1 MSKVI
6 SIVILSLVSL
16 IITLPLFLSNSLI
29 ISQDILWHLV
39 WSEQFQK
46 ALTEGVLYPRWVDT
60 PFGYGSPTFIFYAP
74 LSFYV
79 ISLITI
85 LTKSSI
91 LSMKI
96 AIYLSFFLSG
106 LSMYFFARKLNGER
120 AGLVSGV
127 LYQLMPYHLFDL
139 FARGVL
145 PELFAFIWFPLI
157 LLFIRD
163 IFTERKFFSIAFV
176 SLAYAGLILTH
187 LVSAFMFTFVVIG
200 YGLDS
205 SLFEKKRGLLR
216 MLCAAVL
223 GLCLSSIYLTPV
235 IFERSFSHTELIKI
249 FDYRDLFLFSYKN
262 LMNRE
267 FYPIVPG
274 IAVSEIAFLL
284 LSILLARRK
293 LIRVNNTFFIAL
305 ASISLFLAT
314 PLSLL
319 VWRYIPEFSNLQF
332 PWRWLTFSGLSVA
345 VIAGNLI
352 GNFTGGLRKSLS
364 LFFSPLLI
372 TSLFMMLHLSFFKE
386 GEIDQWRTHPG
397 LFSPFEYRPVWLTD
411 PGKILHPVEKV
422 IIRKGNGSVDIVDWK
437 SNQRVSSTKGN
448 SPLTLT
454 FFTFYYP
461 GWKAKIDGN
470 QNDIIIEKDT
480 GSMLVEVPEGDHKVE
495 LTFEDTPV
503 RYYAKVISLIS
514 LIVVFSLYL
523 YGMFKP
529 ANESLSL

>member
-1 MSKVI
+1 LAI
-6 SIVILSLVSL
+6 IILSFVPLV
-16 IITLPLFLSNSLI
+16 ITLPLFLTGKLI
-29 ISQDILWHLV
+29 FSQDIHWHFV
-39 WSEQFQK
+39 WAEQFQS
-46 ALTEGVLYPRWVDT
+46 ALMEGVLYPRWMDT

-79 ISLITI
+79 ISLLNI
-85 LTKSSI
+85 LTKSTI
-91 LSMKI
+91 LSMNI

-106 LSMYFFARKLNGER
+106 LSMYFFARELNGEQ

-139 FARGVL
+139 FARGVV

-200 YGLDS
+200 YGLYS

-216 MLCAAVL
+216 MLCAAAL
-223 GLCLSSIYLTPV
+223 GLGLSSIYLIPV
-235 IFERSFSHTELIKI
+235 IFERRFSHTELIKI

-262 LMNRE
+262 LMKRE
-267 FYPIVPG
+267 FYPIVHG

-293 LIRVNNTFFIAL
+293 LIRVNDTFFIAL

-319 VWRYIPEFSNLQF
+319 VWRYMPEFSNLQF

-352 GNFTGGLRKSLS
+352 GNFTGQVRKSVS
-364 LFFSPLLI
+364 FFFSPLLI
-372 TSLFMMLHLSFFKE
+372 ISLFIMLHLSFFQE

-411 PGKILHPVEKV
+411 PGNILPPVEKV
-422 IIRKGNGSVDIVDWK
+422 ITIKGSDSFDIVDWK
-437 SNQRVSSTKGN
+437 SNQRILSTNGKT
-448 SPLTLT
+448 SLMLKLS
-454 FFTFYYP
+454 TFYYP
-461 GWKAKIDGN
+461 GWIAKIDDK
-470 QNDIIIEKDT
+470 QSYIIIEKDT
-480 GSMLVEVPEGDHKVE
+480 GSMLLELPEGSHKVE
-495 LTFEDTPV
+495 LFFEDTSV

-514 LIVVFSLYL
+514 LVIVTFIYL
-523 YGMFKP
+523 FGVLRHPNK
-529 ANESLSL
+529 SHDRIQ